1 VRLLERRTAAR
12 NIGTIPFGERGTMSF
27 GSTVP
32 MYEVVLRHHGQ
43 EDVRITD
50 EAPTVGQTLTI
61 DNRKR
66 RVEHAERPQTAGASR
81 RFICRPLA
89 PFRTS

>member
-32 MYEVVLRHHGQ
+32 MYEVMLRHDGQ

-50 EAPTVGQTLTI
+50 EAPTVGQDTH
-61 DNRKR
+61 DRQ
-66 RVEHAERPQTAGASR
+66 PQEASR
-81 RFICRPLA
+81 AR
-89 PFRTS
+89 